1 MVQNNT
7 QPNTPK
13 NKQSRERKS
22 PFWQGVVAVLPLSIA
37 VIPWGILAGSYAI
50 DAGLSG
56 VEAQAMSAVLF
67 AGSAQLVAAGMFKAG
82 VGIGT
87 MLVTTF
93 FITSRHFLYSVSMRG
108 KISNLPMRWRLILG
122 FWLTD
127 ELFAVCGGQP
137 DKAFNPWFAAG
148 AGGSFYL
155 IWNLAS
161 FVGIVAGSQFPSLN
175 EVGLEFAV
183 AATFI
188 ALVIPQIK
196 SIPLLAS
203 VGASLVVSVLLTL
216 MQVDAALMIASI
228 FGMVTGYMCE
238 TLLNGNEHQ
247 TSSKKRV
254 ETQSDGEQK

>member
-1 MVQNNT
+1 
-7 QPNTPK
+7 
-13 NKQSRERKS
+13 
-22 PFWQGVVAVLPLSIA
+22 
-37 VIPWGILAGSYAI
+37 
-50 DAGLSG
+50 
-56 VEAQAMSAVLF
+56 
-67 AGSAQLVAAGMFKAG
+67 
-82 VGIGT
+82 
-87 MLVTTF
+87 
-93 FITSRHFLYSVSMRG
+93 MRG
-108 KISNLPMRWRLILG
+108 KISNLPTRWRLILG

-127 ELFAVCGGQP
+127 ELFAVCGGQSN
-137 DKAFNPWFAAG
+137 KAFNPWFAAG

-203 VGASLVVSVLLTL
+203 VGVSLVVSVLLTL
-216 MQVDAALMIASI
+216 MQIDAALMIASI

-238 TLLNGNEHQ
+238 TLLDRN
-247 TSSKKRV
+247 SPKKHL
-254 ETQSDGEQK
+254 ETKSGGEQE